1 LIGRFSCLILLL
13 LAVISGCGSSGDEKK
28 AAPEYAATPRKALE
42 SWVSAV
48 REGDIEMM
56 CRLLYPHRACDE
68 AFVESKLPNIRAE
81 MRGLTG
87 ELQYGAVGQGPRGVI
102 GVVSGESSAAYAVKV
117 FRGITQWVIAREARY
132 VPGVAPIVLEH
143 PDPATVLA
151 SGRTA
156 ISFLTYDYTT
166 GSVYPG
172 AELWIDG
179 RHVDGHLDCV
189 CGDVPD
195 RRAECSCPTSPRR
208 RGANPDYEKAG
219 YETMRWIGAARLRP
233 GRHVMVAAVR
243 GDGPGLDGANAWVLT
258 VR

>member
-1 LIGRFSCLILLL
+1 
-13 LAVISGCGSSGDEKK
+13 
-28 AAPEYAATPRKALE
+28 
-42 SWVSAV
+42 
-48 REGDIEMM
+48 M
-56 CRLLYPHRACDE
+56 
-68 AFVESKLPNIRAE
+68 
-81 MRGLTG
+81 
-87 ELQYGAVGQGPRGVI
+87 
-102 GVVSGESSAAYAVKV
+102 KV